1 MANEVATFNPA
12 QLPSFARKREG
23 KGTLTKALAGGGGGG
38 FPRKISIKA
47 GVFRLIADG
56 KEVAQ
61 IDDRHLDVV
70 VVNAAPTVQRSY
82 YAAKYSESETGAP
95 TCWSE
100 NGEVPDSSVASPQA
114 SACLNCPQNI
124 KGSGEG
130 DTRACRFSQRIAV
143 VLANDMGGDI
153 MQIVIPAKSLFGKED
168 SGNFPLQAYARWLS
182 AQNIEPNEV
191 VTRMRFDTK
200 AESPKLFFKTMR
212 WLTDGEFEVVDEQA
226 SSETSKKAVS
236 APQYQDGGAPA
247 PARPVAPALSKP
259 PVALEE
265 DEEEEEA
272 PPPVAKPKAKKSKP
286 EAQEEVAEPTVRK
299 AAEPPAPKAKSVASV
314 VDQWDTDD

>member
-114 SACLNCPQNI
+114 SACLKCPQNI

-130 DTRACRFSQRIAV
+130 ETRACRFSQRIAV

-153 MQIVIPAKSLFGKED
+153 MQIVVPAKSLFGKED
-168 SGNFPLQAYARWLS
+168 NGNFPLQAYARWLA

-191 VTRMRFDTK
+191 ITRMRFDTK
-200 AESPKLFFKTMR
+200 AEAPKLFFKTMR
-212 WLTDGEFEVVDEQA
+212 WLTDDEFEVVDAQSA
-226 SSETSKKAVS
+226 SETSKKAVS

-259 PVALEE
+259 AVVE
-265 DEEEEEA
+265 EEEEEA
-272 PPPVAKPKAKKSKP
+272 PAPKPKAKKSKP
-286 EAQEEVAEPTVRK
+286 EVQEEVAEPTVRK
-299 AAEPPAPKAKSVASV
+299 TAEPPAPKSKSVAAL